1 MQISSLASANILN
14 ADVFA
19 RLRRG
24 AAARGREEK
33 LHQGSGLA
41 VTSCNLFRG
50 RHQPHRDL
58 APLAPAPLSHQ
69 DFLSLDINTLL
80 EIETLVHKYFT
91 NGFNR

>member
-1 MQISSLASANILN
+1 MLN

-19 RLRRG
+19 RLRRL
-24 AAARGREEK
+24 AAAREREEK

-50 RHQPHRDL
+50 HHQPPATSHQPHRDL

-69 DFLSLDINTLL
+69 DFLSLDIDTLL